1 MAKPIEPTPEI
12 TGEDA
17 RRFLENMIK
26 KNNSAPTEKDRELA
40 RELEKF
46 SKNIQIA

>member
-1 MAKPIEPTPEI
+1 MAKPIEATPEL

-26 KNNSAPTEKDRELA
+26 KNNSEPDENDRRLA
-40 RELEKF
+40 REIEKF
-46 SKNIQIA
+46 SRNVQVA